1 MNALRKLFACGSGNK
16 EKRAS
21 HTPVRKT
28 PSQPKPAVAVSV
40 HKPEAPRVVRQ
51 LPPNVQK
58 RRQDERNTI
67 VELNRDRSIRTYS
80 FISALWM
87 RRWVNFT
94 QKNEELPGPID
105 NKALFTEGKLKLRLE
120 ENKDFVVISK
130 EQYDC
135 LRSWYGGDLALS
147 SYYRDIYRA
156 EGLKVLRAERFEDG
170 KPRQITSEVSMPS
183 RRNSS
188 ALGVSRQYSN
198 KLRGGRDAS
207 TADRTWDDAGL
218 VYSRRL
224 SSSIGS
230 SASCATA
237 SKTRLIAGLYNPSNY
252 CFMNSALQCLFSVT
266 PFTDYFL
273 TKAYRNDTVK
283 HTRFSN
289 ALAQITQSY
298 FQQTGVVR
306 PESLWRLSADRF
318 HGGRQQD
325 LPEFLRFLL
334 ESLESE
340 LKVQE
345 KPALSWEDYEQF
357 YNQMLVKTFG
367 GQTVQEVTC
376 ARCKFVSK
384 SYEIFTDVVLD
395 LSPSVEHSLYSYTAA
410 EFVKTNYKCE
420 KCARQTDITKQTH
433 FLHLPNFLILQ
444 IKRFETGSYLR
455 KSNAMMCFSS
465 TMTVQ
470 GERETA
476 SYQLLAVAVHSG
488 SLGAGHYVA
497 YGLREGSWY
506 LFNDSSCSLVA
517 ASQVLESQAYLLIY
531 AKSANCSK

>member
-1 MNALRKLFACGSGNK
+1 MGLMNALRKLFICGTGNK
-16 EKRAS
+16 ERGAS
-21 HTPVRKT
+21 HTPVKKT
-28 PSQPKPAVAVSV
+28 PSQPKPAVAVP
-40 HKPEAPRVVRQ
+40 KPETPRIVRQ
-51 LPPNVQK
+51 LSNVQK
-58 RRQDERNTI
+58 RREDEINKI
-67 VELNRDRSIRTYS
+67 IELNQDPSIRTYS

-94 QKNEELPGPID
+94 RKNEELPGPINNND
-105 NKALFTEGKLKLRLE
+105 LYTEGKLKLNLE

-135 LRSWYGGDLALS
+135 LRSWYGGDLGLNS
-147 SYYRDIYRA
+147 SYRDIYRA
-156 EGLKVLRAERFEDG
+156 EGLKVLRAEQFEDRR
-170 KPRQITSEVSMPS
+170 PRQITSGVAMPS

-188 ALGVSRQYSN
+188 VLGVSRQHSS

-207 TADRTWDDAGL
+207 AGDRTCDDGGL
-218 VYSRRL
+218 VYSRKP
-224 SSSIGS
+224 SSSISS

-237 SKTRLIAGLYNPSNY
+237 VKTRVIAGLYNPSNY

-273 TKAYRNDTVK
+273 TKAYRHDAVK
-283 HTRFSN
+283 QTRFSN
-289 ALAQITQSY
+289 VLAQITHSY
-298 FQQTGVVR
+298 FRQTGVIR
-306 PESLWRLSADRF
+306 PEGLWTLSAARF

-357 YNQMLVKTFG
+357 YNHMLVKTFG

-384 SYEIFTDVVLD
+384 SYEIFTDIVLD
-395 LSPSVEHSLYSYTAA
+395 LSSSVERSLDNYTAA
-410 EFVKTNYKCE
+410 EFVRTNYKCE
-420 KCARQTDITKQTH
+420 RCRRETDITKQTH

-444 IKRFETGSYLR
+444 NKRFEAGLHLR
-455 KSNAMMCFSS
+455 KSNATMKFSS
-465 TMTVQ
+465 TMTLR
-470 GERETA
+470 GEGETA

-506 LFNDSSCSLVA
+506 LFNDSNCCLVA

-531 AKSANCSK
+531 AKS